1 MKTKLITATENPEK
15 IIAYCARVSSSN
27 QDNPNTT
34 GLLRYCLKHGHWSPF
49 EHASVTIEI
58 ETSRAIARQILRHRS
73 FCFQE
78 FSQRYSTHIDFEDV
92 QPRRQAQSNRQSSI
106 NDLNPTTVRRF
117 REAKEQVERYC
128 SDAYEAAI
136 MGGVARECARFLLPE
151 NTISKLYMTGSI
163 RSWIHYIDLRIKED
177 TQAEHR
183 EIAEECKD
191 ILIAHMPVLKEILW
205 QA

>member
-1 MKTKLITATENPEK
+1 MKTKLITATPNPEQ
-15 IIAYCARVSSSN
+15 IIAYCARVSSDN

-34 GLLRYCLKHGHWSPF
+34 GLLKYCLKHGHWSPF
-49 EHASVTIEI
+49 EHASMTIEI
-58 ETSRAIARQILRHRS
+58 QTSRAIARQILRHRS

-78 FSQRYSTHIDFEDV
+78 FSQRYNSNLEFENV
-92 QPRRQAQSNRQSSI
+92 EPRRQAQSNRQSSI
-106 NDLNPTTVRRF
+106 DDLNPTTVRRF
-117 REAKEQVERYC
+117 QEAKERVERYC
-128 SDAYEAAI
+128 SDAYEEAM

-151 NTISKLYMTGSI
+151 NTMSKLYMTGSI

-183 EIAEECKD
+183 EIAEECKA
-191 ILIAHMPVLKEILW
+191 ILTNHMPVLKEIVW